1 VNFFYS
7 FGILDLFPAVLRS
20 LMLTMLYLSMFYL
33 NYLSLISGF
42 LNRKKMW
49 LYFLILLAVILTG
62 TFLRLRMERLF
73 VNENLP
79 GLAKI
84 PIQRIGFAAGTIV
97 VLLLLSTAYRLL
109 VDHLKADDQRKEMI
123 KQKTE
128 AELKFLKT
136 QVNPHFLF
144 NTLNNLYALAYSG
157 SEQTAPGIMA
167 LSQMMR
173 YILYETD
180 KERVTLEKEV
190 SFLMNYIDLEKLRVE
205 NATAVHIEVQE
216 NLHDILVAP
225 LVFIPFVEN
234 SFKHSRIIDDPKA
247 WIEIKLRSE
256 PGKIISLCSK
266 SIPKNAV

>member
-1 VNFFYS
+1 MLQVAGWTIYFILNVNFFYS

-73 VNENLP
+73 VNENFP

-144 NTLNNLYALAYSG
+144 NTLNNLYVSLIPV
-157 SEQTAPGIMA
+157 QNKQ
-167 LSQMMR
+167 L
-173 YILYETD
+173 
-180 KERVTLEKEV
+180 LESWLFHK
-190 SFLMNYIDLEKLRVE
+190 
-205 NATAVHIEVQE
+205 
-216 NLHDILVAP
+216 
-225 LVFIPFVEN
+225 
-234 SFKHSRIIDDPKA
+234 
-247 WIEIKLRSE
+247 
-256 PGKIISLCSK
+256 
-266 SIPKNAV
+266 